1 MASNQSINHHSL
13 AGDNAMTE
21 IALALAMGFFA
32 IMILTLVSMGAGSPA
47 KLETAQQADENTA
60 FIAAALLPTKSQNK
74 SENLD
79 QAKGVSATQDQ
90 DRLVIFYNGEFLDQ
104 TLAPVDLN
112 VLSAIGQGRVILALD
127 PNLPMSEALDVR
139 NQITAQNLV
148 ISALDQAWLDRL
160 AADANP
166 N

>member
-1 MASNQSINHHSL
+1 MASNQSLNHHAL

-32 IMILTLVSMGAGSPA
+32 IMILTLVSMGAGSGLKSDA
-47 KLETAQQADENTA
+47 TQKADENTA
-60 FIAAALLPTKSQNK
+60 FISAALAPSKSQHK
-74 SENLD
+74 SEQLD
-79 QAKGVSATQDQ
+79 QAKGVSTTQDQ
-90 DRLVIFYNGEFLDQ
+90 DRLIVFYQGQFLDEKL
-104 TLAPVDLN
+104 TPVDLN
-112 VLSAIGQGRVILALD
+112 NLSTMMQGRVILALD
-127 PNLPMSEALDVR
+127 PNLPMAEALEIR

-160 AADANP
+160 SAEFKP